1 MRQPIER
8 YRRQRLD
15 RHRAVAALARLEGC
29 GLVEMVGGND
39 PGTVRLALDAAYDS
53 PHRFQP
59 ADMGFGECL
68 AGTRIML
75 QMRIDIVAPLVR
87 HSDLRDRHVDLSHPP
102 WARPYAPDSVAPQCI
117 MRLAIPAL
125 GLTGAAGDALLNKII
140 KATTAVSK

>member
-87 HSDLRDRHVDLSHPP
+87 HSDLRDRPVDLSHPP
-102 WARPYAPDSVAPQCI
+102 CARHYAHDRVALQRSEEHTSELQSL
-117 MRLAIPAL
+117 MRISYAVFCLKKKK
-125 GLTGAAGDALLNKII
+125 NK
-140 KATTAVSK
+140 

>member
-1 MRQPIER
+1 MRISDWSSDVCSSD
-8 YRRQRLD
+8 L
-15 RHRAVAALARLEGC
+15 GC

-87 HSDLRDRHVDLSHPP
+87 HSDLRDRPVDLSHPP
-102 WARPYAPDSVAPQCI
+102 CARHSAPDRKST
-117 MRLAIPAL
+117 RL
-125 GLTGAAGDALLNKII
+125 N
-140 KATTAVSK
+140 SRH